1 MPKINIK
8 TEKTSTY
15 KRKPNTF
22 TLLHTQLIRDSTGN
36 WLTLHRFRGSIVVS
50 QK

>member
-22 TLLHTQLIRDSTGN
+22 TLLHAELIP
-36 WLTLHRFRGSIVVS
+36 LLHW
-50 QK
+50 